1 MSLSLSDERNFG
13 NRSTID
19 YGDLEVKM
27 RSKKISNPIIKV
39 IILLI
44 ITFHYCDNNNH
55 DQITGSGTLE
65 ATEITISSESNGQML
80 DLLVKEGDEVNVGE
94 VIAVVDTEKLALQ
107 KEQTKAGLAELDY
120 HILTA
125 REGISL
131 AEEQHENINKKYKRI
146 KKLFEENSVPQQQLD
161 DIETQFNL
169 SKVQLTSA
177 KSTLQA
183 AQMKKKQIEVKL
195 KLVESQIKDATIV
208 SPVSGIVINKFIEKG
223 ENVALGSP
231 IVTIADLTQLW
242 IKLYVTAP
250 ELGFIQLGES
260 VEIMVDSFPEKR
272 FSGKVIWISSQAEFT
287 PKNIQTKE
295 ARADLVYAVKIEIS
309 NQDLLLK
316 IGMPADIFV
325 QK

>member
-208 SPVSGIVINKFIEKG
+208 SPVSGIVITKFIEKG